1 MEAPYA
7 LALAAGLVA
16 ALNPCGFAMLPAYL
30 ALLVGGESSSGS
42 DRRDA
47 VRRALTM
54 TAAMTVGF
62 VAVFGGFALLV
73 VPLALSIQQYLPWVT
88 VVIGFVLVVT
98 GVWLASGRELGLR
111 TPRLA
116 AGAPG
121 ASVRS
126 MAGYG
131 VAYAVASLS
140 CTIGPFLAITSTTFL
155 NVGVVQGIGV
165 FVVYALGMGLTVG
178 VLAVAVAV
186 AQGALVAKVRRV
198 LPYVTRASGVL
209 LVVAGAYVTYF
220 GVYELRL
227 FSGRTS
233 GEDTVVG
240 GATRVQGV
248 VVRWVQDVGPWWF
261 VVALA
266 VLAAAGLLLGRR
278 RRAPAPV
285 RPADRLPAP
294 RP

>member
-88 VVIGFVLVVT
+88 VVIGVVLVAT

-111 TPRLA
+111 APRLA
-116 AGAPG
+116 GGAPG

-248 VVRWVQDVGPWWF
+248 VVRWVQDVGPWWL
-261 VVALA
+261 VLALA

-278 RRAPAPV
+278 RREHV
-285 RPADRLPAP
+285 KR
-294 RP
+294 